1 MLSKQTFGFMG
12 LPARDHVKT
21 AALLFISLVTLPVS
35 YLLAILITFLPPP
48 WLTFLFPSSVST
60 PAAALNHRSQCRTA
74 PNFRQYTILVTGVGM
89 TKGLTV
95 ARAFWLCGHRV
106 VGTEFQAD
114 RCGIWNLWGDKS
126 HTSFSRA
133 FHAVYSLKRPEI
145 APNSSESE
153 KIKVRKQYAQ
163 DLCAIIRGEEVDLW
177 VSCSSVGS
185 ALEDAYVK
193 EVLDSFK
200 VEGKSKYCASIQFG
214 TAATAKLHEKSA
226 FIKHASSLGLLTP
239 ETHEVFSHQDVLRH
253 IEDAAT
259 RHAARNFIL
268 KPVETDD
275 AHRGNMTLLPLAT
288 SAETKAHVQ
297 RLPISRAQP
306 WILQQFISGN
316 KEYCTHALVVDGVV
330 KVFAACPSSELL
342 MHYTALPSSST
353 LSQDM
358 LVFTKIVAQNEKQA
372 KESFTGHLS
381 FDFMAETEKDG
392 ETKLYAIECNPRAH
406 TAVALFGTPGL
417 QMRAMVDAYISAIDP
432 DQSLTRQPTSFS
444 DMRKG
449 NGGAQ
454 IVMPPPNTTSRYWLG
469 HDIFA
474 LVLLPLWALLTSTTT
489 AGSVLESLQEA
500 RIHLGAWKE
509 GTFEFWDPWP
519 FVALYH
525 HYWPQAILSAWWQ
538 GRRWSRLNVSTT
550 KMFAC

>member
-1 MLSKQTFGFMG
+1 MLGFMG
-12 LPARDHVKT
+12 LPIRDHIKT
-21 AALLFISLVTLPVS
+21 AALLFISLMIFPVS
-35 YLLAILITFLPPP
+35 YLLAILITILPSP
-48 WLTFLFPSSVST
+48 WLTVLFSSSAST
-60 PAAALNHRSQCRTA
+60 PAAALTHRAQCRSA
-74 PNFRQYTILVTGVGM
+74 PNFQQYTILVTGVGM

-106 VGTEFQAD
+106 VGAEFQAE
-114 RCGIWNLWGDKS
+114 RCGIWTIWGNKS
-126 HTSFSRA
+126 QTSFSRA
-133 FHAVYSLKRPEI
+133 FNAVYSLKRPEI
-145 APNSSESE
+145 APNLSESE
-153 KIKVRKQYAQ
+153 RIKVRKQYAQ
-163 DLCAIIRGEEVDLW
+163 DLCAIICSEEVDLW

-200 VEGKSKYCASIQFG
+200 VDGNRKYCASIQFG

-226 FIKHASSLGLLTP
+226 FIKHASSLGLLVP
-239 ETHEVFSHQDVLRH
+239 ETHEVFSQQDVLRH
-253 IEDAAT
+253 LEAAAT
-259 RHAARNFIL
+259 RYTERKFIL
-268 KPVETDD
+268 KPVGMDD

-288 SAETKAHVQ
+288 SAETKAHIQ
-297 RLPISRAQP
+297 RLPITKAQP
-306 WILQQFISGN
+306 WILQQFISGY

-358 LVFTKIVAQNEKQA
+358 LVFTKIIAQNEKQA

-392 ETKLYAIECNPRAH
+392 KTKLYAIECNPRAH

-417 QMRAMVDAYISAIDP
+417 EMRAMVDAYISAIDP
-432 DQSLTRQPTSFS
+432 DQSSTTTRTHFSNPHEENGAVQIAVPAANTS
-444 DMRKG
+444 
-449 NGGAQ
+449 
-454 IVMPPPNTTSRYWLG
+454 SRYWMG
-469 HDIFA
+469 HDVFA
-474 LVLLPLWALLTSTTT
+474 LVLLPLWGLLTSKTT
-489 AGSVLESLQEA
+489 AGSALESLHET
-500 RIHLGAWKE
+500 RIHVRAWKE
-509 GTFEFWDPWP
+509 GTFELWDPWP

-525 HYWPQAILSAWWQ
+525 HYWPKAILAAWWQ